1 MLALQPAPLAD
12 GPAMF
17 FGSTIMTFALPYGA
31 FIAAAIALFYLFRA
45 RHSGPRLRWSSGSP
59 APVASVTTW
68 EPGPAAAPAAGTAAG
83 TASPVSAA
91 SVPTAPHVVPDRIE
105 EDVLAETAP
114 PAEASTAE
122 APASGA
128 PAVDET
134 AVDETATDDEA
145 NGADGEEA

>member
-31 FIAAAIALFYLFRA
+31 LIAAAVALFYLFRV

-59 APVASVTTW
+59 ATVASVTTW
-68 EPGPAAAPAAGTAAG
+68 EPGPAAAPAGTAAS
-83 TASPVSAA
+83 TAVPVSAA
-91 SVPTAPHVVPDRIE
+91 SVPPAPHVAPDRLE
-105 EDVLAETAP
+105 EDVLAETAR
-114 PAEASTAE
+114 PAGTTAE
-122 APASGA
+122 APSAEA
-128 PAVDET
+128 PTAEAP